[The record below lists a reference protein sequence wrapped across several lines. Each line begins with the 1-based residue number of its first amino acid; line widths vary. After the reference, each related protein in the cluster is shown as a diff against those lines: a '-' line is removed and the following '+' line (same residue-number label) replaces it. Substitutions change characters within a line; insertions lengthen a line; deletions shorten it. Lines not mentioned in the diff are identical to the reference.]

1 MDCVCYGYVRPAEE
15 MDMTIVV
22 FTFTQSLDDVWYIS
36 LLIVH
41 VIGLYAACSNS
52 AYNLTS
58 ELQHSEIYFDC
69 NNILLF
75 KIFFSFQPCM
85 MKISEFHYHQK
96 VLISSIYQYNYVKDI
111 YQYIYCFYTFHHTIT
126 LKICTDIHV

>member
-22 FTFTQSLDDVWYIS
+22 FTFTDSLDDVWYTR

-41 VIGLYAACSNS
+41 VVRFYAACSNS

-58 ELQHSEIYFDC
+58 EL
-69 NNILLF
+69 
-75 KIFFSFQPCM
+75 
-85 MKISEFHYHQK
+85 
-96 VLISSIYQYNYVKDI
+96 
-111 YQYIYCFYTFHHTIT
+111 
-126 LKICTDIHV
+126 